1 MGVRVQANSPD
12 TWGLAVAILLTA
24 NASATAEVFPLTDV
38 FPLDEAGVYSLG
50 VDVVATRDGFVAHW
64 SPYASSDSAAVACF
78 DTYGRIMRPDPA
90 ALPSTTFGSLA
101 SNGNDRVI
109 VSWRQVVGDE
119 RMGVV
124 ARISPSCDTIIP
136 PLTLTGDAPAPAL
149 AMRADG
155 SFLATWRDQGA
166 ADGAVL
172 AQFFDAEGRPVGER
186 TVAVTADERQSS
198 TSWKPAVAAIG
209 ASEYVVVWNERES
222 EASHAH
228 RLVGRR
234 LAPRSPLAPSFTLV
248 SADAFPDHYVGEG
261 DGRTSAAAMRDG
273 NLLLAWTATRKDWEF
288 PWHLYSPNQSD
299 VFVGSFSPFGTPLRA
314 RIQVTAAEPRGEF
327 GYADPDVSVDSTGFV
342 VSWTSYYASYSEPH
356 ATRERRLVIYTGT
369 DAVLSAR
376 YSGNDFTRHD
386 FQVAGTS
393 DLYPSAPQYPF
404 YPRDG
409 RTASHEDGTFAIVW
423 NGTVRGGDTPFARTF
438 CDDDGTDLTCG
449 TTRCRSVP
457 RNPNGT
463 ALPTAKDALIFLR
476 AAVALESCPVCVCD
490 VDASGAVTSSDASLV
505 LKRAVGD
512 SVTLNCPR
520 C

>member
-1 MGVRVQANSPD
+1 MGVRVQANSSV
-12 TWGLAVAILLTA
+12 TLALAVAILLTA

-38 FPLDEAGVYSLG
+38 FALDEAGVFSLG

-64 SPYASSDSAAVACF
+64 SPYVSSDFAAIACF
-78 DTYGRIMRPDPA
+78 DTYGRITRPNPT

-109 VSWRQVVGDE
+109 VSWRQVAGDE
-119 RMGVV
+119 RIG
-124 ARISPSCDTIIP
+124 AIAHISPSCDTIIP
-136 PLTLTGDAPAPAL
+136 PLSLTGDAFAPAL
-149 AMRADG
+149 AMSADG
-155 SFLATWRDQGA
+155 SFLATWRDHGA
-166 ADGAVL
+166 LDGAL
-172 AQFFDAEGRPVGER
+172 IAQFFDTDGRPVGER
-186 TVAVTADERQSS
+186 AVAVTADEWQRS
-198 TSWKPAVAAIG
+198 TSWEPAVAAIE

-261 DGRTSAAAMRDG
+261 DGMTAAAAMKDG

-288 PWHLYSPNQSD
+288 PWNSSFQNQSD
-299 VFVGSFSPFGTPLRA
+299 VFVGSFSPLGTPLRA

-327 GYADPDVSVDSTGFV
+327 GYVDPDVSVDSTGFV
-342 VSWTSYYASYSEPH
+342 VSWTSYYVSYFPPH
-356 ATRERRLVIYTGT
+356 GTRDRRLVIYTGT
-369 DAVLSAR
+369 DAVLGAR
-376 YSGNDFTRHD
+376 YSGNDFSRHD

-393 DLYPSAPQYPF
+393 DRYPSAPQYPF
-404 YPRDG
+404 NPRDG
-409 RTASHEDGTFAIVW
+409 RTASHDDGTFAIVW
-423 NGTVRGGDTPFARTF
+423 NGTVRGGDAPFARTF
-438 CDDDGTDLTCG
+438 CDDDGTGLTCG

-463 ALPTAKDALIFLR
+463 ALPTVKDALIFLR
-476 AAVALESCPVCVCD
+476 AAVALESCPACVCD